1 LPRHENSLAHS
12 SHGSEINR
20 LPALPLDVGCRS
32 DFLIAEGNRCRLWV
46 GQSRRFR
53 DRHVKSG
60 CRFRNRP
67 APPFL
72 TAKHSNGHK
81 RFPCFTP
88 GILYFRC
95 TTTFFPRTCAGFLRL
110 SSSAH
115 GRKGDDRGPSFQ
127 GRILAFELRGSPQG
141 AAVTLHR
148 IRTHGHRTGM
158 LPVKAERSFA
168 VRKVFPTFRFAEP
181 LPTVL
186 DIERRAMATQ

>member
-1 LPRHENSLAHS
+1 MKLSVKPVPAENLDAHLAGARIGDGRLLRQFQDLGATEPGYANVLPRHENSLAHS

-72 TAKHSNGHK
+72 ITKHSNGHK
-81 RFPCFTP
+81 RFSL
-88 GILYFRC
+88 LYSRH
-95 TTTFFPRTCAGFLRL
+95 T
-110 SSSAH
+110 
-115 GRKGDDRGPSFQ
+115 
-127 GRILAFELRGSPQG
+127 
-141 AAVTLHR
+141 V
-148 IRTHGHRTGM
+148 
-158 LPVKAERSFA
+158 LPVHNLLFCD
-168 VRKVFPTFRFAEP
+168 VRVQVFFVSAQAHMGAKGMTEGRHSRGEF
-181 LPTVL
+181 LPSS
-186 DIERRAMATQ
+186 